1 MPSSFQSLL
10 KRLLRNRGGDA
21 QPDKSTAKRSTLRRP
36 AAYQAM
42 VSECS
47 RKRPCF
53 LVLSGCQSQLLAQSM
68 EVMALGTSS
77 HYFIGGPQRIAD
89 FCKEGWRAYKAE
101 LDQAD
106 VIYTQ
111 KLKVYKFLLQCG
123 DYKEKIRFVPLMNC
137 AAFHPDMTYIR
148 HNGKKLVGPMGDYH
162 SILVT
167 AAYFAGLSQNAAISL
182 FRPDVYEAMGY
193 LSKPQVEIES
203 FRKRFLQSN
212 IDVEN
217 LIDSHKGPW
226 MRTLN
231 HPRSSM
237 VVQLVSRILERD
249 GIEIKNRSPSVCD
262 WIEDNLAKGPEW
274 PLYPG
279 LLESVSMA
287 DGKVD
292 DTTMIFKSPYK
303 SNQKAIFL
311 DLDRLV
317 EYSYASLQ
325 GVEMAGVK
333 MLNHDFNDAVET
345 LKKIET
351 V

>member
-1 MPSSFQSLL
+1 
-10 KRLLRNRGGDA
+10 
-21 QPDKSTAKRSTLRRP
+21 
-36 AAYQAM
+36 M
-42 VSECS
+42 V
-47 RKRPCF
+47 
-53 LVLSGCQSQLLAQSM
+53 
-68 EVMALGTSS
+68 LGTSS
-77 HYFIGGPQRIAD
+77 HYFIGSPQRIAD
-89 FCKEGWRAYKAE
+89 FCKEGWKTYKAD

-106 VIYTQ
+106 VVYTQ
-111 KLKVYKFLLQCG
+111 KLKIYNFLLQCE
-123 DYKEKIRFVPLMNC
+123 DYKEKVRFVPLMNC
-137 AAFHPDMTYIR
+137 AAFHPDMTYMR
-148 HNGKKLVGPMGDYH
+148 HNGTKLVGPMGDYH

-193 LSKPQVEIES
+193 FSKSQVEIES
-203 FRKRFLQSN
+203 FEQRFRQN
-212 IDVEN
+212 DIDVED
-217 LIDSHKGPW
+217 LIVSHKGAW

-237 VVQLVSRILERD
+237 VVHLVSRILERD
-249 GIEIKNRSPSVCD
+249 GIAIKNRSPSVCD

-287 DGKVD
+287 DGEGD

-303 SNQKAIFL
+303 SNGKAIFL
-311 DLDRLV
+311 GLDRLV

-325 GVEMAGVK
+325 GVEMTGVK
-333 MLNHDFNDAVET
+333 MLNHDLNDAVET